1 MVLPQLS
8 YAKTSHVYNC
18 ESILS
23 QLSRVYDNPNKVQE
37 VEDKLHYLR
46 QGTDSLSAYVA
57 KFERVLYEAQG
68 QNWPNTNKISTFRQ
82 GLNSQLCKTLSV

>member
-8 YAKTSHVYNC
+8 YAETSHVYNYK
-18 ESILS
+18 SILN
-23 QLSRVYDNPNKVQE
+23 QLLRVYNNPNKVQE
-37 VEDKLHYLR
+37 AENKLYYLR

-68 QNWPNTNKISTFRQ
+68 
-82 GLNSQLCKTLSV
+82 

>member
-8 YAKTSHVYNC
+8 YAETSHVYNY

-37 VEDKLHYLR
+37 AEDKLHHLR
-46 QGTDSLSAYVA
+46 QGTHSLSAYVA
-57 KFERVLYEAQG
+57 KFERVLYKAQG
-68 QNWPNTNKISTFRQ
+68 QNWPDTNKILTFRQ
-82 GLNSQLCKTLSV
+82 GLNSQLRKALSA